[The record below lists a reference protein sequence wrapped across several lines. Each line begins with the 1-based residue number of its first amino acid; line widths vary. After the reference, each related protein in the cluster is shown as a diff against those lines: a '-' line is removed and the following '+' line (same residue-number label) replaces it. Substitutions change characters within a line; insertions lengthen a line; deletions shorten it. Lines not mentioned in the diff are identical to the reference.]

1 MAQPNDNISLIRRLF
16 SENYKKHITKYVF
29 SILLMIVVGLATAA
43 SAWIMRDVVNEIFV
57 AQNEAMLL
65 PIGAFLA
72 GVFIVKG
79 IASYGYTVFL
89 AQIGAD
95 IVANIQRNVVKK
107 VLAQGVGYFDKHAS
121 GEITTRVSNN
131 AKSAREVFNLISVSM
146 VRDTITVIALL
157 GVMIFQDWQLTLI
170 LLVIGP
176 IAVIGAT
183 RLSKNVKDLAMQELR
198 HLSNTVQMLGETVR
212 GIRTVKTFTIEEYCE
227 DRLNSSIGKMEA
239 RAVGIAK
246 ISAISSPLMETLG
259 GMAAAAI
266 IYFGGYRVINNGT
279 DPGAIFAF
287 ITAFLMAYDPA
298 KKLARL
304 QINLQPKLM
313 GLRVIYGLLDT
324 PLVLEDAQDATELVV
339 SKGDVELQNV
349 AFSYG
354 KIPAL
359 KTLNIRVDA
368 GQTVALVGASG
379 SGKSTVFSLINRYYD
394 LQGGKILVDDQ
405 DIASVTQQSLHKNIG
420 YVTQDAFMFI
430 GTVRENIMQGRT
442 DATEAELMAAVK
454 AAHVDEFLDKL
465 PKGLDS
471 QVGEGGTALSGGQ
484 RQRVA
489 IARAMLKDAPIL
501 LLDEATSALDA
512 GSEAAIQAALE
523 VLLKG
528 RTALI
533 IAHRLSTIRQVDKI
547 IVLENGRMIEEGTH
561 KELIALDGVYKEM
574 HDLQFAD

>member
-1 MAQPNDNISLIRRLF
+1 MSQSNTQLIRRLF
-16 SENYKKHITKYVF
+16 SENYRKHILKYAISVV
-29 SILLMIVVGLATAA
+29 LMIIVGLATAA

-57 AQNEAMLL
+57 AQNESKLL

-72 GVFIVKG
+72 GVFIIKG

-95 IVANIQRNVVKK
+95 IVANIQRRVVYKI
-107 VLAQGVGYFDKHAS
+107 LSQGVGYFDDHSS

-131 AKSAREVFNLISVSM
+131 ARSAREVFNIISVSM
-146 VRDTITVIALL
+146 VRDTITVVALL
-157 GVMIFQDWQLTLI
+157 GVMISQDWQLTLI

-176 IAVIGAT
+176 PAVIGAAK
-183 RLSKNVKDLAMQELR
+183 LSKSVKDLAMQELA
-198 HLSNTVQMLGETVR
+198 HLANTVQLLGETVR

-227 DRLNSSIGKMEA
+227 DRLNVSISKMEV

-259 GMAAAAI
+259 GIAAAAI
-266 IYFGGYRVINNGT
+266 IYFGGYRVIHSGT

-298 KKLARL
+298 KKLARM

-313 GLRVIYGLLDT
+313 GLQVIYGLLDT
-324 PLVLEDAQDATELVV
+324 PLALKDAPDAKNLVV
-339 SKGDVELQNV
+339 SKGEVVLKKV
-349 AFSYG
+349 KFSYG
-354 KIPAL
+354 KSPAL
-359 KTLNIRVDA
+359 KSISINVGV

-394 LQGGKILVDDQ
+394 LKKGEILVDGQ
-405 DIASVTQQSLHKNIG
+405 NIAGVTQKSLHENIA

-430 GTVRENIMQGRT
+430 GTVRENIMQGRL
-442 DATEAELMAAVK
+442 DATEEELMNAVK
-454 AAHVDEFLDKL
+454 AANVDEFLGKL

-471 QVGEGGTALSGGQ
+471 QVGEGGNALSGGQ

-512 GSEAAIQAALE
+512 GSEAAIQKALE

-547 IVLENGRMIEEGTH
+547 IVLENGEVVEEGTH
-561 KELIALDGVYKEM
+561 KELIALGGVYKEM